1 MSLDTCTKFN
11 FVCMGKLCI
20 AILSSYILSYV
31 YVAKLCLLYITHAI
45 YVHTYLYIHGLCG
58 VCEQMISS
66 LWIWV
71 GLLEPLHTQ
80 LVTVHTAT
88 HCTTIR
94 QAETRQTQHIC
105 ICVHTTIHVCII
117 IHTYMCAYQIAN
129 YVSICNF

>member
-1 MSLDTCTKFN
+1 MSLDTCTQVN
-11 FVCMGKLCI
+11 FVYMGKLCI
-20 AILSSYILSYV
+20 ALLSSYILSYV

-80 LVTVHTAT
+80 LVTPPKACSYIILPWVRLLRVLKSRAAKGSLIISWPV
-88 HCTTIR
+88 TTPVELPL
-94 QAETRQTQHIC
+94 AMLWPTG
-105 ICVHTTIHVCII
+105 
-117 IHTYMCAYQIAN
+117 
-129 YVSICNF
+129 